1 MKFNMKISINLIF
14 IVIGVLFVGCLDD
27 SYDSASIQNLSPD
40 KPVKAEVALYETLL
54 SELEMSLSS
63 TTSSRTLKTSSLS
76 RTNQVS
82 TNLSSSQISMIV
94 EAVRTT
100 ILEKS
105 LQDNKNLADL
115 YPEILESAQSQI
127 GLMIFSS
134 YEITEILNA
143 INWSL
148 LKSSKS
154 RLTLNQESNKNS
166 IDNILKIITEKTFSN
181 LDETG
186 VEASDLDNASSEVIK

>member
-1 MKFNMKISINLIF
+1 MKILINIIF
-14 IVIGVLFVGCLDD
+14 IIIGVLFVGCMDD
-27 SYDSASIQNLSPD
+27 SYDSASIENLSPD
-40 KPVKAEVALYETLL
+40 KVEVALYETLL

-82 TNLSSSQISMIV
+82 TKLSSSQISMIV

-105 LQDNKNLADL
+105 LQDNNNLADL

-143 INWSL
+143 IN
-148 LKSSKS
+148 
-154 RLTLNQESNKNS
+154 
-166 IDNILKIITEKTFSN
+166 
-181 LDETG
+181 
-186 VEASDLDNASSEVIK
+186 